1 MPQRFPLLF
10 VKDRATVDSYRKPG
24 GGGSKMPSPPRTPQ
38 EHGIALEGA
47 LNEVWKEF
55 RTEQVNRFAEEL
67 PVASGLQVTFF
78 SSPGFLLQLKSL
90 ESLNRGIRLSTVG
103 SHTTA
108 DEEERVYAVVFI
120 PGGQEGY
127 FLRKIQKYLEGEG
140 EKRKNQALVESIDQ
154 IQRTVLEHFWQ
165 DQTGSIPEDVAVW
178 CECWVRLDAD
188 QNRTTARKRLE
199 ELCDL
204 FDIELSEDIIY
215 FPERAVYLLRANYE
229 QLTELLSS
237 YDYLAELRKARQP
250 VSFWVKEPNTE
261 QQEWVAELRERLQL
275 AEDSQVR
282 ILVLDSG
289 VNNGHQLLA
298 DFLKDEDCH
307 AYNPEWGTADSGGHG
322 TYMAGLALYDDLH
335 ELLQSKEAV
344 AIHHRLESGKILPPR
359 GQNPKRLYGAITGQV
374 ISRAEIQNAGANRI
388 VCLAVTQDGDNRG
401 HPTSWSGKID
411 ALASGYNE
419 EDDRKRLV
427 VISAGNIADHQKW
440 CEYPDVVVV
449 SAVED
454 PSQAWNALVVGA
466 YTQRTLIHD
475 QTFKDYNPIAPAQG
489 LSPFTTT
496 STVWD
501 NDWPQ
506 KPDVVMEGGNAGV
519 DASSFVSYI
528 DDLGILSLSHET
540 AIRQF
545 DVQVGTSPAAAKA
558 AHLCALIQVQYPDAW
573 PETVRGLVVHAARW
587 TDAMQE
593 HFLDGDGKKDYER
606 LLRCCGYGVPNV
618 EKALY
623 CSENFLT
630 MIAQETIQPY
640 YQPDKGNP
648 KTRDVHYFD
657 MPWPASIL
665 NELGSTE
672 VTMRITLS
680 YFVEPS
686 PGEIGWRDRYRYAS
700 HSLRFDVNNYTEQKE
715 DFRKRINAAAR
726 ADDEKIKSN
735 NDSNRWLIGSQARDR
750 GSIHTDQ
757 ITTTAAQLADCR
769 HMAVYPIGGWWKNRS
784 HIGRAE
790 SSARYSLIVTLET
803 AATEVDIYTEVA
815 NQIKTPIKVL

>member
-10 VKDRATVDSYRKPG
+10 VKDRATVDSYKKPG
-24 GGGSKMPSPPRTPQ
+24 SGGSGAALPPRIPG

-55 RTEQVNRFAEEL
+55 KAEQVDRFAKEL
-67 PVASGLQVTFF
+67 PVLSGLQVTFF
-78 SSPGFLLQLKSL
+78 SSPGFLLQLSSL
-90 ESLNRGIRLSTVG
+90 ESLSRGIRLLTVK
-103 SHTTA
+103 SITSA

-120 PGGQEGY
+120 PNGQEGY

-140 EKRKNQALVESIDQ
+140 DKRKNQALVDSIDQ
-154 IQRTVLEHFWQ
+154 IQRTLLEHFWQ
-165 DQTGSIPEDVAVW
+165 DRTGPIPEAVAVW
-178 CECWVRLDAD
+178 CECWIRLDAG
-188 QNRTTARKRLE
+188 QNRIKARSEIEK
-199 ELCDL
+199 LCDL
-204 FDIELSEDIIY
+204 FGIELSEDIIY
-215 FPERAVYLLRANYE
+215 FPERAVYLLKANYE
-229 QLTELLSS
+229 QLTELMYS

-250 VSFWVKEPNTE
+250 VSFWLKEPNAE
-261 QQEWVAELRERLQL
+261 QKEWVDQLKERLQL

-289 VNNGHQLLA
+289 VNNGHPLLL
-298 DFLKDEDCH
+298 DFIKDEDCH
-307 AYNPEWGTADSGGHG
+307 TYNSEWGTADSGGHG
-322 TYMAGLALYDDLH
+322 TYMAGLAIYDDLH
-335 ELLQSKEAV
+335 ETLQGKHEV
-344 AIHHRLESGKILPPR
+344 TIHHRLESGKILPPR
-359 GQNPKRLYGAITGQV
+359 GQNSERLYGDITGQV
-374 ISRAEIQNAGANRI
+374 ISRAEIQNPEAKRI
-388 VCLAVTQDGDNRG
+388 VCLAVTQVGDSRG
-401 HPTSWSGKID
+401 QPTSWSGKID
-411 ALASGYNE
+411 ALASGYDE
-419 EDDRKRLV
+419 EDGRKRLII
-427 VISAGNIADHQKW
+427 ISAGNIADHQTW
-440 CEYPDVVVV
+440 CEYPDIIV
-449 SAVED
+449 SSTIEN

-466 YTQRTLIHD
+466 YTQRSLIHD
-475 QTFKDYNPIAPAQG
+475 STFKGYSAIAPAQG

-496 STVWD
+496 STVWHT
-501 NDWPQ
+501 DWPQ
-506 KPDVVMEGGNAGV
+506 KPDIVMEGGNAAV
-519 DASSFVSYI
+519 DANNFVSNI

-540 AIRQF
+540 TKRQF
-545 DVQVGTSPAAAKA
+545 DVQVGTSPATAKA

-573 PETVRGLVVHAARW
+573 PETIRGLVVHAARW
-587 TDAMQE
+587 TDAMRK
-593 HFLDGDGKKDYER
+593 HFLDGDGKKNYER

-630 MIAQETIQPY
+630 MIAQEALQPY
-640 YQPDKGNP
+640 YQPDKGDP

-665 NELGSTE
+665 KELGSTE

-686 PGEIGWRDRYRYAS
+686 PGEIVWRDRYRYAS
-700 HSLRFDVNNYTEQKE
+700 YGLRFDVNNYTEEKE
-715 DFRKRINAAAR
+715 AFRKRINAAAR
-726 ADDEKIKSN
+726 ARDEEIDTN
-735 NDSNRWLIGSQARDR
+735 NDSNRWLIGAQARDR

-769 HMAVYPIGGWWKNRS
+769 HIAVYPVSGWWKNRS

-815 NQIKTPIKVL
+815 SQIKTTIEVL